1 MAKAKSGDR
10 VKVHYTGSLDDGT
23 VFDASANRPPLEF
36 TIGEGQLIAGFEQA
50 VIGMNPGESKKV
62 KIPVKDAYGPHSDEM
77 VLVADRKELPEGLDP
92 EVGQMLQMLEPDGG
106 RIILRV
112 TGVTDTSVT
121 LDANHPL
128 AGCDLNFD
136 IELVEIV

>member
-1 MAKAKSGDR
+1 
-10 VKVHYTGSLDDGT
+10 VHYTGSLDDGT

-62 KIPVKDAYGPHSDEM
+62 KIPVKEAYGPHSDEM

-136 IELVEIV
+136 IELVEIA

>member
-128 AGCDLNFD
+128 VGCDLNFD
-136 IELVEIV
+136 IELVEIA

>member
-136 IELVEIV
+136 IELVEIA

>member
-1 MAKAKSGDR
+1 
-10 VKVHYTGSLDDGT
+10 VHYTGSLDDGT

-136 IELVEIV
+136 IELVEIA

>member
-50 VIGMNPGESKKV
+50 VIGMNPGESTKE
-62 KIPVKDAYGPHSDEM
+62 KIPVKDAYGPYSDEM

-92 EVGQMLQMLEPDGG
+92 EVGQMLQMHEPDGG
-106 RIILRV
+106 IIILRV